1 MSATSD
7 TRAAADVLAALLDA
21 TPPPTGRMGNLRHR
35 EDARIRGALRAAQR
49 ALTEAGV
56 RELDAMAD
64 ERGSEKLRAAAA
76 GVGQDR
82 ALRAVERFYSRQP

>member
-1 MSATSD
+1 MSSSTAQQ
-7 TRAAADVLAALLDA
+7 AADVLAALLDA
-21 TPPPTGRMGNLRHR
+21 VEPPTGRIGNLQHR

-56 RELDAMAD
+56 RELDAMAA